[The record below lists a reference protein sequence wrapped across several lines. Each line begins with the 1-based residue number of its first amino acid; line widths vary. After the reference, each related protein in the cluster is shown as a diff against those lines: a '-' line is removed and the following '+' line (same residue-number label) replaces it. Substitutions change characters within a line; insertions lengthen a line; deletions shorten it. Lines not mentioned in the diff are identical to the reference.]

1 MNLPPRKRKTR
12 KFHHD
17 LRRCP
22 SERRPSGYRCVFQV
36 RVSTVRAF
44 CPRHVRGNSDE
55 AKLPEFT
62 YTPARAHP
70 ACPVCRFG
78 YCVMHTCDM
87 PAGGG
92 AGRAIAPFDE
102 DSMIPPRREEAS
114 RARLTKLSVVRSFV
128 RSTTGARSVVAA
140 RNVVVKADAKEA
152 AEEVMADLTSGAEDI
167 ADKLTKYWEDSDE
180 KPTLVAVGFG
190 GLLALYFVSNL
201 VNAVDR
207 LPLISNVFELVG
219 IIFSGWTAY
228 RYFLVEGEK
237 EKLTSDV
244 KGFLSKVGVNL

>member
-1 MNLPPRKRKTR
+1 MRSS
-12 KFHHD
+12 H
-17 LRRCP
+17 
-22 SERRPSGYRCVFQV
+22 EV
-36 RVSTVRAF
+36 
-44 CPRHVRGNSDE
+44 
-55 AKLPEFT
+55 
-62 YTPARAHP
+62 
-70 ACPVCRFG
+70 
-78 YCVMHTCDM
+78 
-87 PAGGG
+87 
-92 AGRAIAPFDE
+92 
-102 DSMIPPRREEAS
+102 
-114 RARLTKLSVVRSFV
+114 VVRSFV

-140 RNVVVKADAKEA
+140 RNIVVKADAKEA
-152 AEEVMADLTSGAEDI
+152 AEEVMADLTSGAEDL

>member
-1 MNLPPRKRKTR
+1 
-12 KFHHD
+12 
-17 LRRCP
+17 
-22 SERRPSGYRCVFQV
+22 
-36 RVSTVRAF
+36 
-44 CPRHVRGNSDE
+44 
-55 AKLPEFT
+55 
-62 YTPARAHP
+62 
-70 ACPVCRFG
+70 
-78 YCVMHTCDM
+78 
-87 PAGGG
+87 
-92 AGRAIAPFDE
+92 
-102 DSMIPPRREEAS
+102 
-114 RARLTKLSVVRSFV
+114 
-128 RSTTGARSVVAA
+128 
-140 RNVVVKADAKEA
+140 
-152 AEEVMADLTSGAEDI
+152 MADLTSGAEDI

>member
-1 MNLPPRKRKTR
+1 MMYLS
-12 KFHHD
+12 D
-17 LRRCP
+17 L
-22 SERRPSGYRCVFQV
+22 S
-36 RVSTVRAF
+36 
-44 CPRHVRGNSDE
+44 
-55 AKLPEFT
+55 
-62 YTPARAHP
+62 
-70 ACPVCRFG
+70 
-78 YCVMHTCDM
+78 
-87 PAGGG
+87 AGGFADG
-92 AGRAIAPFDE
+92 PDDAVGSFCLELP
-102 DSMIPPRREEAS
+102 SVSPSHQHPSSHRR
-114 RARLTKLSVVRSFV
+114 
-128 RSTTGARSVVAA
+128 RSTTGARSIVAP

-152 AEEVMADLTSGAEDI
+152 AEEVMADLTSGAEDL

>member
-1 MNLPPRKRKTR
+1 M
-12 KFHHD
+12 
-17 LRRCP
+17 
-22 SERRPSGYRCVFQV
+22 
-36 RVSTVRAF
+36 
-44 CPRHVRGNSDE
+44 
-55 AKLPEFT
+55 
-62 YTPARAHP
+62 
-70 ACPVCRFG
+70 
-78 YCVMHTCDM
+78 
-87 PAGGG
+87 
-92 AGRAIAPFDE
+92 
-102 DSMIPPRREEAS
+102 
-114 RARLTKLSVVRSFV
+114 
-128 RSTTGARSVVAA
+128 A

-152 AEEVMADLTSGAEDI
+152 AEEVMADLTSGAEDL

>member
-1 MNLPPRKRKTR
+1 MICAAVRLNAV
-12 KFHHD
+12 
-17 LRRCP
+17 
-22 SERRPSGYRCVFQV
+22 RPATA
-36 RVSTVRAF
+36 VSF
-44 CPRHVRGNSDE
+44 
-55 AKLPEFT
+55 
-62 YTPARAHP
+62 
-70 ACPVCRFG
+70 
-78 YCVMHTCDM
+78 
-87 PAGGG
+87 
-92 AGRAIAPFDE
+92 
-102 DSMIPPRREEAS
+102 
-114 RARLTKLSVVRSFV
+114 

>member
-1 MNLPPRKRKTR
+1 
-12 KFHHD
+12 
-17 LRRCP
+17 LR
-22 SERRPSGYRCVFQV
+22 SSHEV
-36 RVSTVRAF
+36 
-44 CPRHVRGNSDE
+44 
-55 AKLPEFT
+55 
-62 YTPARAHP
+62 
-70 ACPVCRFG
+70 
-78 YCVMHTCDM
+78 
-87 PAGGG
+87 
-92 AGRAIAPFDE
+92 
-102 DSMIPPRREEAS
+102 
-114 RARLTKLSVVRSFV
+114 VVRSFV

-140 RNVVVKADAKEA
+140 RNIVVKADAKEA
-152 AEEVMADLTSGAEDI
+152 AEEVMADLTSGAEDL

>member
-1 MNLPPRKRKTR
+1 MVVVVVVVWWVGEEAAARNLNLPPRKRKTR
-12 KFHHD
+12 EFHHD

-87 PAGGG
+87 PEGGG

-114 RARLTKLSVVRSFV
+114 RARLTKLSVVRSSGPRLEPAPSSRRGTSSSRPMPRRPPR
-128 RSTTGARSVVAA
+128 RS
-140 RNVVVKADAKEA
+140 
-152 AEEVMADLTSGAEDI
+152 
-167 ADKLTKYWEDSDE
+167 W
-180 KPTLVAVGFG
+180 PT
-190 GLLALYFVSNL
+190 
-201 VNAVDR
+201 
-207 LPLISNVFELVG
+207 
-219 IIFSGWTAY
+219 
-228 RYFLVEGEK
+228 
-237 EKLTSDV
+237 
-244 KGFLSKVGVNL
+244 

>member
-1 MNLPPRKRKTR
+1 
-12 KFHHD
+12 
-17 LRRCP
+17 
-22 SERRPSGYRCVFQV
+22 
-36 RVSTVRAF
+36 
-44 CPRHVRGNSDE
+44 
-55 AKLPEFT
+55 
-62 YTPARAHP
+62 
-70 ACPVCRFG
+70 
-78 YCVMHTCDM
+78 
-87 PAGGG
+87 
-92 AGRAIAPFDE
+92 
-102 DSMIPPRREEAS
+102 MIPPRHEAS
-114 RARLTKLSVVRSFV
+114 CARLTKLSFVRSFV

-152 AEEVMADLTSGAEDI
+152 AEEVMADLTSGAEDL